1 MSTVITKK
9 EPKKRKPRSKDDT
22 APIYRTNVRSEV
34 LEKKIVDVYVPPQP
48 CWTPISV
55 KQALDMH
62 DRGQPQ
68 MSGRLAD
75 TMSRDSRIQACI
87 HTLVFGILGL
97 PFEWKWVS
105 DEESDGGSLIPAA
118 SYKPSEK
125 DLRYL
130 EITKRWFSDLKST
143 SILQSILTH
152 IINIG
157 FAGMSKSW
165 RYEENYKDTG
175 EDIFI
180 PECWV
185 FHPSNVW
192 FNTGTYEYNIVSF
205 DKGLIVVGDSNT
217 DERFQIIKHANSE
230 RPWMEGIVRSVGLLY
245 MDKAYALTDW
255 REYITNNGNPL
266 RVLETIREDSSRGG
280 LDFSI
285 EDLLVDIAKH
295 KQYGLPI
302 HLPEGFKLSL
312 LTTNTMIADG
322 LFEKKVEQA
331 NKEIAIAILGQNLT
345 TDVSSGSHAAAQVH
359 ETVLHDRIRA
369 YTKTMNN
376 AINQMVK
383 EFYKYNFAGEITRV
397 PIAYY
402 NPEPPEDKKM
412 KAEETK
418 VRLDALS
425 MLAQVAQSQLL
436 SKEEIDMLKK
446 GLV

>member
-1 MSTVITKK
+1 
-9 EPKKRKPRSKDDT
+9 
-22 APIYRTNVRSEV
+22 
-34 LEKKIVDVYVPPQP
+34 
-48 CWTPISV
+48 
-55 KQALDMH
+55 
-62 DRGQPQ
+62 
-68 MSGRLAD
+68 
-75 TMSRDSRIQACI
+75 
-87 HTLVFGILGL
+87 
-97 PFEWKWVS
+97 
-105 DEESDGGSLIPAA
+105 
-118 SYKPSEK
+118 
-125 DLRYL
+125 
-130 EITKRWFSDLKST
+130 
-143 SILQSILTH
+143 
-152 IINIG
+152 
-157 FAGMSKSW
+157 
-165 RYEENYKDTG
+165 
-175 EDIFI
+175 
-180 PECWV
+180 
-185 FHPSNVW
+185 
-192 FNTGTYEYNIVSF
+192 
-205 DKGLIVVGDSNT
+205 
-217 DERFQIIKHANSE
+217 
-230 RPWMEGIVRSVGLLY
+230 

-312 LTTNTMIADG
+312 LTANTMIADG

-369 YTKTMNN
+369 YTKTLNN
-376 AINQMVK
+376 AVNQMVK

>member
-1 MSTVITKK
+1 
-9 EPKKRKPRSKDDT
+9 
-22 APIYRTNVRSEV
+22 
-34 LEKKIVDVYVPPQP
+34 
-48 CWTPISV
+48 
-55 KQALDMH
+55 
-62 DRGQPQ
+62 

-152 IINIG
+152 VINIG
-157 FAGMSKSW
+157 FAAMSKSW

-192 FNTGTYEYNIVSF
+192 YNTGTYEYNIVSSN
-205 DKGLIVVGDSNT
+205 KGLIVVGDSNT
-217 DERFQIIKHANSE
+217 DERYQIIKHANSE

-255 REYITNNGNPL
+255 REYITNNANPL

-285 EDLLVDIAKH
+285 EDLLIDIAKH
-295 KQYGLPI
+295 TQVRLPI
-302 HLPEGFKLSL
+302 HLPEGYKLSL
-312 LTTNTMIADG
+312 LEPKSNLDNG
-322 LFEKKVEQA
+322 NFDKKVEQA
-331 NKEIAIAILGQNLT
+331 NKEIAIAILGQHLT

-369 YTKTMNN
+369 YTKTLNN
-376 AINQMVK
+376 AVNQMVK
-383 EFYKYNFAGEITRV
+383 EFYKYNFAGDITRV

>member
-205 DKGLIVVGDSNT
+205 DKGLIIVGDSNT

-245 MDKAYALTDW
+245 MDKSYALTDW
-255 REYITNNGNPL
+255 REYITNNANPL

-285 EDLLVDIAKH
+285 QDLLIDIAKH
-295 KQYGLPI
+295 RQVGLPI
-302 HLPEGFKLSL
+302 HLPEGHKLSIVEPKSNL
-312 LTTNTMIADG
+312 DNGNFD
-322 LFEKKVEQA
+322 KKIEQA